1 MIFRTGSILIVGKC
15 DEKILNNIYNY
26 LVTLL
31 TNEYH
36 AISIKDVVPEEQPVK
51 KRGRLSKK
59 KKIIICD

>member
-59 KKIIICD
+59 EKDYYL